1 MRCKYTPVVNSEYK
15 NHATAGAEQ
24 GVRNKEMPTLLQ
36 TVPDDVLHVITG
48 NILGDG
54 HIRPGRLMQNGEVS
68 GNARYNIT
76 MIASSR
82 EYMVFI
88 CSTTYAAYRPSVL
101 RAWPNTQ
108 LPHHVGKEVAHYN
121 FSTGCCPIFTELHA
135 LWYRWD
141 PNLKKFIKIVPYCIA
156 KMFSARSLAH

>member
-1 MRCKYTPVVNSEYK
+1 
-15 NHATAGAEQ
+15 
-24 GVRNKEMPTLLQ
+24 MPTLLQ

-121 FSTGCCPIFTELHA
+121 FSTGCCPIFNELHA

-156 KMFSARSLAH
+156 GMFSARSLAHWIMEDGYFDKSRRTVRFYLR

>member
-1 MRCKYTPVVNSEYK
+1 MRCKETPVVNSEYK

-156 KMFSARSLAH
+156 GMFSARSLAH